1 MNLIDSGRLR
11 VLFQPIHNI
20 KSGAVIGY
28 EALARGPEGS
38 SLELPKKLFK
48 AARRAGGRQEL
59 EMACFRTAL
68 SEYRTKLFDY
78 GALLFVN
85 FHPVILSGCL
95 NEIMSE
101 LDGFREKTV
110 IEVTESSRLKL
121 RRCVY
126 DKLKEK
132 GVRIALDDVGVGD
145 RSFSSICDVEVD
157 YLKVDKGV
165 VRGIS
170 SGNGNANKYKFLL
183 TFLAEFGEKSGARVI
198 TEGVETSEQV
208 SLTEKIGIE
217 LMQGFYFSKPK
228 PAEYWVK
235 HLNGR
240 RQDERNCPW
249 QK

>member
-1 MNLIDSGRLR
+1 MEELGFSDEQMDRARKYLTVDLTFLLNVGID
-11 VLFQPIHNI
+11 VPADWVPQ
-20 KSGAVIGY
+20 A
-28 EALARGPEGS
+28 GPLDWPVPGDYTITS
-38 SLELPKKLFK
+38 
-48 AARRAGGRQEL
+48 
-59 EMACFRTAL
+59 
-68 SEYRTKLFDY
+68 KLFDY

-95 NEIMSE
+95 DEILSD

-235 HLNGR
+235 HN
-240 RQDERNCPW
+240 NVI
-249 QK
+249 